1 MRRQMCRARAGS
13 DAIDTFACLKGF
25 PACPYLLFCHL
36 VAHTATQLLSYST
49 VKPENALTG
58 DGFLLRAAN
67 AFRC

>member
-1 MRRQMCRARAGS
+1 
-13 DAIDTFACLKGF
+13 
-25 PACPYLLFCHL
+25 
-36 VAHTATQLLSYST
+36 LLSYST